1 MGFIYRFIFIFNNLT
16 YAPKVRNK
24 YVNRILVK
32 LNLVRL
38 KKNPPI
44 YFVNFNHFFSILF
57 FNLKNFN
64 FKVPQRSLKLSFL
77 PFIIKHMPTIFF
89 SFIDN
94 FEKSNKVQQ
103 KKNFKHFKSSYK
115 LFFITNIF
123 RSRFMT
129 YYYILFFNRFF
140 LSVFSFFYFR
150 IFKSF
155 NASDATIKFY
165 LLLTIFI
172 NLRGNCSSLK
182 FVNTRSIANYSIL
195 INSFDIKKS
204 VLTNSVTTFTY
215 NKVRRYFDAFHNAG
229 ITNIQN
235 NIKSRHSSPSLN
247 SNYIFN
253 TGVIKRSDANSVN
266 VMFIKLNKI
275 YNKGKFAR
283 NKQIYRTGVIWCLWL
298 TILTI
303 CAPFYYFYSFNF
315 IFTYI
320 WFLFFFL
327 IARFVFSFF
336 SKNNTLNYWEISTF
350 FK

>member
-1 MGFIYRFIFIFNNLT
+1 M

-24 YVNRILVK
+24 YLNRILVK

-38 KKNPPI
+38 KKEKPN
-44 YFVNFNHFFSILF
+44 YFVNFTYFFNILF

-64 FKVPQRSLKLSFL
+64 FKIPKRSLKFSFL
-77 PFIIKHMPTIFF
+77 SFIIKHMPTTFF

-94 FEKSNKVQQ
+94 FEKSNRIQQ
-103 KKNFKHFKSSYK
+103 KKSFKYLKSLYK
-115 LFFITNIF
+115 LFFITNVF
-123 RSRFMT
+123 RSRFLT
-129 YYYILFFNRFF
+129 YYYILFFNKFF

-150 IFKSF
+150 IFNSF
-155 NASDATIKFY
+155 NANDVTIKFY
-165 LLLTIFI
+165 LLLTFFI
-172 NLRGNCSSLK
+172 NFRGNCNSLK
-182 FVNTRSIANYSIL
+182 FFSTRGISNYKSL
-195 INSFDIKKS
+195 LSSFDIKKS
-204 VLTNSVTTFTY
+204 VLTNSVTIFTY
-215 NKVRRYFDAFHNAG
+215 NKVLQYFNAFHNAP
-229 ITNIQN
+229 IINSQN
-235 NIKSRHSSPSLN
+235 NIKNRYSSFSLN

-253 TGVIKRSDANSVN
+253 TSIVKRNDGNNIN

-327 IARFVFSFF
+327 LRGLYLLFLVRI
-336 SKNNTLNYWEISTF
+336 IH
-350 FK
+350 

>member
-38 KKNPPI
+38 KKTPPI

-150 IFKSF
+150 ILKSF

-172 NLRGNCSSLK
+172 
-182 FVNTRSIANYSIL
+182 II
-195 INSFDIKKS
+195 
-204 VLTNSVTTFTY
+204 
-215 NKVRRYFDAFHNAG
+215 
-229 ITNIQN
+229 
-235 NIKSRHSSPSLN
+235 
-247 SNYIFN
+247 
-253 TGVIKRSDANSVN
+253 
-266 VMFIKLNKI
+266 
-275 YNKGKFAR
+275 
-283 NKQIYRTGVIWCLWL
+283 
-298 TILTI
+298 
-303 CAPFYYFYSFNF
+303 
-315 IFTYI
+315 
-320 WFLFFFL
+320 
-327 IARFVFSFF
+327 
-336 SKNNTLNYWEISTF
+336 
-350 FK
+350 